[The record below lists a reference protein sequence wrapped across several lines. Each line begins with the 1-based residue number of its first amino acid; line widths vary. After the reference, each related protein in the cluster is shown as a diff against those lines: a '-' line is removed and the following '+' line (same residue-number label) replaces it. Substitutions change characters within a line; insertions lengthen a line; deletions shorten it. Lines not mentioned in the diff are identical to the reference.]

1 MKKLVVGMMVLCAAP
16 VATTVAMET
25 EQLSPAQTP
34 NTSASQTPSPQ
45 NGEKKHSPRTS
56 PRTAKVTRQGSWEKM
71 YILLMDER
79 RMQQTQ

>member
-16 VATTVAMET
+16 VTTTVAMET

-56 PRTAKVTRQGSWEKM
+56 PTYSKSYSPRIMGKDV
-71 YILLMDER
+71 YIVDG
-79 RMQQTQ
+79 